1 MVVLT
6 LYIGARVGF
15 GDVVRGQVFVAVKSA
30 SGGVLCDVA
39 EGSPEG
45 RVGLPKLVES
55 SSNCRWDSMA
65 PCN

>member
-1 MVVLT
+1 M
-6 LYIGARVGF
+6 GARMGS
-15 GDVVRGQVFVAVKSA
+15 GDVVRGQVFVAVESA

-55 SSNCRWDSMA
+55 SSNCRWDAIA
-65 PCN
+65 PRN